1 MSKQKLKIKTNAND
15 PFSYREVI
23 VESDGKIYCNEPYV
37 LEDLKKYDQYLGI
50 KSYQESNTDTL
61 TKGVVLSINTNNGH
75 KVSALFDLGGKY
87 TAECNLLKE
96 SDDVVDVIEVGKEL
110 DVKVKTVNSN
120 LIVSI
125 GDAMVESMKNELMDN
140 VGKNKF
146 AFKGKILECIHGGY
160 WVNVSGVKCF
170 MPGSLVA
177 LNKVN
182 DFEKF
187 VGNEMEFMPVAYSK
201 EKKSIVV
208 SHREFLHT
216 MIPTTIN
223 DLKKNIKEKITG
235 FVTGTTEFGVFCEF
249 NKCLTG
255 LIAKDELDD
264 ETLELFKN
272 KAINPDDTISF
283 YVKDIVSDK
292 KILLSQ
298 KGPKKDAWEEAI
310 EKYKNIEGGVGT
322 VSKVTDFG
330 IFIELEKGVFGFV
343 NKYRMPNK
351 ELKRG
356 DNVFYKI
363 TNINYKEKKI
373 SLDLSI

>member
-1 MSKQKLKIKTNAND
+1 MSKQKLKIKTNSND
-15 PFSYREVI
+15 PFSYKEVV
-23 VESDGKIYCNEPYV
+23 VESEGKIFCNEPYV
-37 LEDLKKYDQYLGI
+37 LEDLKKYDQFLGVT
-50 KSYQESNTDTL
+50 SYTESHNDTL
-61 TKGVVLSINTNNGH
+61 TKGIVLSINTNNGH

-96 SDDVVDVIEVGKEL
+96 TDDVIDNIEVGQEL

-125 GDAMVESMKNELMDN
+125 GDAMVEAARNDLMQN
-140 VGKNKF
+140 VGKNRF
-146 AFKGKILECIHGGY
+146 AYKGKILECIHGGY

-177 LNKVN
+177 LNKVT
-182 DFEKF
+182 DFNRF
-187 VGNEMEFMPVAYSK
+187 VGKEMEFMPVAYSK
-201 EKKSIVV
+201 EKRSIVV

-216 MIPTTIN
+216 LIPDTITK
-223 DLKKNIKEKITG
+223 LKGNIKEKVTG

-255 LIAKDELDD
+255 LISKDELDE
-264 ETLELFKN
+264 ETFEKFKN
-272 KAINPDDTISF
+272 KEINPDDEISF
-283 YVKDIVSDK
+283 YVKEIVSEK

-298 KGPKKDAWEEAI
+298 KGPKKDAWEEAV
-310 EKYKNIEGGVGT
+310 EKYKNVEGGVGT
-322 VSKVTDFG
+322 VSKVTEFG

-363 TNINYKEKKI
+363 TNINMKEKKI